1 MYPTSIFQSAEL
13 SIDDK
18 NKLNMVINHLLF
30 LMRIKS
36 VSLYEHSQRVSNLAA
51 ATAIYMRLTANEIT
65 LIRNA
70 GLLHD
75 IGLICVPN
83 HVLTNYPYVSKRDIQ
98 VYKRHP
104 DLGANILESCPG
116 MEDLIPLIRFH
127 HERWDG
133 TGYPKHLKKI
143 NIPLGARIIALAS
156 YFTFPHKIRLQ
167 FDIYIS
173 SCRRIFHLSFFEP
186 WMVCTFEP
194 PPPFTPGAY
203 RAPYDISMMFFIQS
217 RNIRCWFKSFI
228 FLSFQKISQQFPEKI
243 HCLQ

>member
-1 MYPTSIFQSAEL
+1 
-13 SIDDK
+13 
-18 NKLNMVINHLLF
+18 MVINHLLF

-75 IGLICVPN
+75 IGLICIPN

-156 YFTFPHKIRLQ
+156 YYDDVIFSSPNFKHKDRPEVSRAIFSGSGIL
-167 FDIYIS
+167 FDPDVAAGGFFI
-173 SCRRIFHLSFFEP
+173 LSFFEP

>member
-75 IGLICVPN
+75 IGLIC
-83 HVLTNYPYVSKRDIQ
+83 
-98 VYKRHP
+98 
-104 DLGANILESCPG
+104 
-116 MEDLIPLIRFH
+116 
-127 HERWDG
+127 G
-133 TGYPKHLKKI
+133 TQPC
-143 NIPLGARIIALAS
+143 AD
-156 YFTFPHKIRLQ
+156 Q
-167 FDIYIS
+167 
-173 SCRRIFHLSFFEP
+173 LS
-186 WMVCTFEP
+186 
-194 PPPFTPGAY
+194 
-203 RAPYDISMMFFIQS
+203 
-217 RNIRCWFKSFI
+217 
-228 FLSFQKISQQFPEKI
+228 L
-243 HCLQ
+243 CLQKRYPGLQKTSRLRG